1 MRIKLDENEKAF
13 INERIA
19 YFEKL
24 EQGCDDAG
32 CWCHTDGPPREACE
46 MYHNDLRIKFEFDP
60 MGLTNKQKG
69 IMALTTQPTF

>member
-1 MRIKLDENEKAF
+1 MRCVFN
-13 INERIA
+13 
-19 YFEKL
+19 YFEAVL
-24 EQGCDDAG
+24 GFEGR
-32 CWCHTDGPPREACE
+32 DGSHVTGAPCE